1 LKRNLATSSSLD
13 LIKSKLVRL
22 GLLFVVL
29 VLFGC
34 SNPNEDYVVFI
45 QTDMGEM
52 VAILYDETPEH
63 KENFIE
69 LAESGFYDGT
79 LFHRVIKN
87 FMIQGGDPN
96 TKNSKHQQFG
106 SGGPGYTVPAE
117 FSTRFFHEK
126 GALSAARL
134 DDKYN
139 PRKESNG
146 SQFYIVQGQVWDTAR
161 LKINEGLLFKGL
173 NQILEHK
180 KYKALGDSLKVLY
193 TRDVNAYMDTVYKL
207 VPLVTR
213 ETNLKLNSKISRH
226 ALKAYST
233 IGGAPHLDGTYTVFG
248 KVINGLDVIDKLAA
262 VEVGAGDRPVKD
274 MAIKVSVK
282 KMLKA
287 DIEKEFGYKF
297 PSQ

>member
-1 LKRNLATSSSLD
+1 MRWIVFLAV
-13 LIKSKLVRL
+13 LISVS
-22 GLLFVVL
+22 
-29 VLFGC
+29 C
-34 SNPNEDYVVFI
+34 TNPDEDYVVTI
-45 QTDMGEM
+45 KTEYGDMIA
-52 VAILYDETPEH
+52 VLYDETPGH

-69 LAESGFYDGT
+69 LAEDGFYDGT

-96 TKNSKHQQFG
+96 TKDSKHPQFG

-117 FSTRFFHEK
+117 FNAKFFHEK

-180 KYKALGDSLKVLY
+180 KYKALGDSLKALY
-193 TRDVNAYMDTVYKL
+193 TRDVDAYMDTVYKL
-207 VPLVTR
+207 APLVAK
-213 ETNLKLNSKISRH
+213 ETNLKLKSKISQQ
-226 ALKAYST
+226 ALKTYAT

-248 KVINGLDVIDKLAA
+248 KVISGLDVIDRLAA
-262 VEVGAGDRPVKD
+262 VEVGVGDRPIKD
-274 MAIKVSVK
+274 MSIKVSVK
-282 KMLKA
+282 KMLKHE
-287 DIEKEFGYKF
+287 IEKEFGYKF
-297 PSQ
+297 MK